1 MRETE
6 VDAYREEEGAR
17 SEYGEWLRSRRD
29 GYRYGEGCEQ
39 YQVVGNKEME
49 KDMNS
54 TRGRGARNVT
64 SNQTR
69 N

>member
-6 VDAYREEEGAR
+6 VDAYREEVRAR

-54 TRGRGARNVT
+54 TRGKGDRNVT